1 MRIKSLSP
9 LLLLL
14 LLPGFAQGG
23 ATRQDDGDQAL
34 KRMQFMLKQ
43 LNEEK
48 ALLEIKI
55 GELEKENEKLDD
67 ELDEAKDKISDLE
80 ITVQRRD
87 ATITDLNNTVDQREA
102 KIERREGQ
110 LRDVIGK
117 YQDAQLL
124 IVRLNDEI
132 ARLNDSIEEKNAAIE
147 EFDTKNSKL
156 YEANLELLDLYK
168 DKSVLDALLQSDGVT
183 GLKQVEIENVL
194 QEYRFKLEDNRI
206 SQEEK
211 TKSLQLIEY

>member
-1 MRIKSLSP
+1 M
-9 LLLLL
+9 
-14 LLPGFAQGG
+14 AG

-67 ELDEAKDKISDLE
+67 ELDEAKDNISDLE

-132 ARLNDSIEEKNAAIE
+132 ARLNDNIEEKNAAIE

-156 YEANLELLDLYK
+156 YEANLKLLDLYK